1 MPRRRKKFPCGHQGY
16 GQVCHYCAQLIQAKA
31 LEVAEREQAR
41 LAQEQARLARQEWE
55 ASFANDVVDLQGLPK
70 WIVLKARQVI
80 AELLAGAD
88 YRQFKGKRLNHDR
101 RIISIPLSYNYR
113 LICYDTGDRIEPRS
127 VLSHEAYNVKKPLA

>member
-1 MPRRRKKFPCGHQGY
+1 MPRRRKQFPCGHRGY
-16 GQVCHYCAQLIQAKA
+16 GQVCHYCAQLVQAKV
-31 LEVAEREQAR
+31 LEAAER
-41 LAQEQARLARQEWE
+41 EQARLARQEWE
-55 ASFANDVVDLQGLPK
+55 ASFASDVVDLQGLPK

-101 RIISIPLSYNYR
+101 RIISIPLSYDYR

-127 VLSHEAYNVKKPLA
+127 VLSHEAYNVKKPKA

>member
-41 LAQEQARLARQEWE
+41 LARQEWE
-55 ASFANDVVDLQGLPK
+55 ATFAKDVVDLQGLPK
-70 WIVLKARQVI
+70 WVVLKARQVI

-101 RIISIPLSYNYR
+101 RIISIPLSYDYR

>member
-41 LAQEQARLARQEWE
+41 LARQEWE
-55 ASFANDVVDLQGLPK
+55 ATFAKDVVDLQGLPK

-101 RIISIPLSYNYR
+101 RIISIPLSYDYR